1 MQHKAEHLLTTAA
14 FQSSYPPSPA
24 PHIHYKIIF
33 VTNDLVLR
41 HLIKSVAV
49 LFNDIWATFSA
60 TKTPKLQSSWRC
72 NKQFFSGVRR
82 AGMAESALLLLHPS
96 KVGYLAPDAQRV
108 KKRRS

>member
-41 HLIKSVAV
+41 HLNQL

-60 TKTPKLQSSWRC
+60 TKIPKLQSSWRC
-72 NKQFFSGVRR
+72 NKQFFLG
-82 AGMAESALLLLHPS
+82 
-96 KVGYLAPDAQRV
+96 
-108 KKRRS
+108 

>member
-41 HLIKSVAV
+41 HLNQLQCSLMISGPR
-49 LFNDIWATFSA
+49 FQR
-60 TKTPKLQSSWRC
+60 PKPPNCKALGGVISS
-72 NKQFFSGVRR
+72 FFSGVRR